1 MPKYRLLTI
10 EELRELE
17 KEFVEYLVVN
27 GITADDWQKIKNEH
41 TAKASHIIELF
52 SDVVFESIMRKVRF
66 LEWRTTHELKAF
78 QCLENKLVLVGISSD
93 DGSGID
99 FTSAEF
105 IKTATDNPPS
115 GLKIYTTEKPYNK
128 VREIELFEMV
138 QAGAVIADG
147 KLFKSLCL
155 ALPSS

>member
-1 MPKYRLLTI
+1 M

-27 GITADDWQKIKNEH
+27 GITAADWEKIKKEH
-41 TAKASHIIELF
+41 AAKASHIIELF

-66 LEWRTTHELKAF
+66 LEWRTTYELKAF
-78 QCLENKLVLVGISSD
+78 QCLENKLVLVGMSSD
-93 DGSGID
+93 VSSGID

-105 IKTATDNPPS
+105 IKTAMDNPPS

-155 ALPSS
+155 ALPPS